1 MPKSE
6 VSPFE
11 IARRRAVLRRKLLR
25 DIDKASTDR
34 HETDEIL
41 DRAVDRTLEA
51 TCADASAR
59 RSAR

>member
-1 MPKSE
+1 MPRSD

-25 DIDKASTDR
+25 DENKSVGDAD
-34 HETDEIL
+34 ETHEIL

-51 TCADASAR
+51 TCADAAPR